1 MTAVL
6 GLEPDE
12 ITVRAV
18 DLVDPPVPASHEW
31 MVTCRDADKTV
42 DEQVEDLVQ
51 RLAPYTKQI
60 ARLAAHLEQDECG
73 GARLHIVRQ
82 VNTPTAFM
90 SDSSWRLKRQV
101 MKFRPVP
108 NADRSVEEAPAGS
121 RGLLRGRSP
130 AVRTRV
136 TDSYWVGGGPHDDD
150 PPALAAT
157 PRDTSA

>member
-1 MTAVL
+1 MPASEMSAVL

-18 DLVDPPVPASHEW
+18 DLVDPPVPTSHEW
-31 MVTCRDADKTV
+31 MVTCRDPEKTV

-51 RLAPYTKQI
+51 RLAPYTTQI

-101 MKFRPVP
+101 LHFLHVT
-108 NADRSVEEAPAGS
+108 NADLNVDEIPA
-121 RGLLRGRSP
+121 
-130 AVRTRV
+130 
-136 TDSYWVGGGPHDDD
+136 
-150 PPALAAT
+150 
-157 PRDTSA
+157 

>member
-1 MTAVL
+1 MPASEMSAVL

-18 DLVDPPVPASHEW
+18 DLVDPPVPNSHEW
-31 MVTCRDADKTV
+31 MVTCRDPEKTV

-51 RLAPYTKQI
+51 RLAPYTSQI

-101 MKFRPVP
+101 LNFLHVT
-108 NADRSVEEAPAGS
+108 NADLNVDEIPA
-121 RGLLRGRSP
+121 
-130 AVRTRV
+130 
-136 TDSYWVGGGPHDDD
+136 
-150 PPALAAT
+150 
-157 PRDTSA
+157 

>member
-1 MTAVL
+1 MPASEMSAVL

-51 RLAPYTKQI
+51 RLAPYTDQI
-60 ARLAAHLEQDECG
+60 ARLAAHLERDECG

-101 MKFRPVP
+101 LQFLHVT
-108 NADRSVEEAPAGS
+108 NADLNVDEIPA
-121 RGLLRGRSP
+121 
-130 AVRTRV
+130 
-136 TDSYWVGGGPHDDD
+136 
-150 PPALAAT
+150 
-157 PRDTSA
+157 

>member
-1 MTAVL
+1 VPTPYASFGLWSRRMPASDMSAVL

-31 MVTCRDADKTV
+31 MVTCRDPEKTV

-51 RLAPYTKQI
+51 RLAPYTAQI
-60 ARLAAHLEQDECG
+60 AQLAAHLEQDECG

-101 MKFRPVP
+101 LQFLHVT
-108 NADRSVEEAPAGS
+108 NADLNVDEIPA
-121 RGLLRGRSP
+121 
-130 AVRTRV
+130 
-136 TDSYWVGGGPHDDD
+136 
-150 PPALAAT
+150 
-157 PRDTSA
+157 

>member
-1 MTAVL
+1 MPASEMSAVL

-31 MVTCRDADKTV
+31 MVTCRDTEKTV

-51 RLAPYTKQI
+51 RLAPYTAQI
-60 ARLAAHLEQDECG
+60 ARLAAHLERDECG

-101 MKFRPVP
+101 LNFLHVT
-108 NADRSVEEAPAGS
+108 NADLNVDEIPA
-121 RGLLRGRSP
+121 
-130 AVRTRV
+130 
-136 TDSYWVGGGPHDDD
+136 
-150 PPALAAT
+150 
-157 PRDTSA
+157 

>member
-1 MTAVL
+1 MPASEMSAVL

-31 MVTCRDADKTV
+31 MVTCRDTEKTV

-51 RLAPYTKQI
+51 RLAPYTAQI
-60 ARLAAHLEQDECG
+60 ARLAAHLERDECG

-101 MKFRPVP
+101 LQFLHVT
-108 NADRSVEEAPAGS
+108 NADLNVDEIPA
-121 RGLLRGRSP
+121 
-130 AVRTRV
+130 
-136 TDSYWVGGGPHDDD
+136 
-150 PPALAAT
+150 
-157 PRDTSA
+157 